1 MDYRGL
7 HSKLHRQRVRV
18 RARLSRTA
26 RAGACNFPIL
36 KAHPPLLRDTNCCLS
51 FPTSPAGM
59 VCCECLH
66 YGNLITTIMV
76 ARRADAAS
84 LRGEWYCLRQTTA
97 NRRCKEPGVVDRRY
111 VQIIHVRP
119 QTLFDAK

>member
-76 ARRADAAS
+76 ARRATQQVFEES
-84 LRGEWYCLRQTTA
+84 GTVC
-97 NRRCKEPGVVDRRY
+97 
-111 VQIIHVRP
+111 VRP
-119 QTLFDAK
+119 LQIVDVKNQGLSI